1 MSQSLAIRYRPPTL
15 DDVVEQSST
24 VRILKQQ
31 LQTGDLQHC
40 YLFCGGTGSGKTS
53 CAKAFSYEINGGVGQ
68 PLEIDAASN
77 SGVDNVRALIKDAY
91 ERSITGQYKIIILD
105 ECVDG
110 NTEILTSQGY
120 VPFKDLT
127 GTEKVAQY
135 LEDGTIEFVAPEE
148 FIKIPYRGPM
158 YDVTLRNGK
167 NHVLM
172 SPHHVQPLWMNRSQ
186 KIRESYVEDCKFTQA
201 SKLLVGGLAQ
211 GTLQHLTTLDR
222 LAIAVQADGHLH
234 THHVKDFSNRWQV
247 ALSSSAKVVRLKML
261 LDSCSIPYTE
271 YKNLPS
277 KPNNWHRFDFN
288 LPGDITKKFSSRFKL
303 EDMSYSY
310 AREFID
316 EILCWD
322 GSVKSGYPGYYSCVD
337 KDNTDFVSA
346 VVTLAGYS
354 ASQSVHT
361 YTNSA
366 HKPNHI
372 VHWYY
377 TDKRPSQAVS
387 KTRVE
392 TFDDYIYCVK
402 VPSHKI
408 VVRAQG
414 FTFITG
420 NCHALSNAAWQAFLK
435 CIEEPPAHTIFI
447 FCTTDPQKLPA
458 TILNRM
464 QKFNFTKISLDGIKS
479 RLKFVCEQ
487 EGFTNYQ
494 EAIDY
499 IARLA
504 NGCMRDALTMLDKCV
519 DYSRDLAIQNVF
531 EALGDFSYPDMFA
544 LINAL
549 IDGNEGEVL
558 KRISTIS
565 DKGSD
570 LKLFV
575 DQFLTFTL
583 DLAKYALF
591 KNMELLQVPASFEED
606 VKNATNFE
614 APEKYYSY
622 VVDKL
627 LDLKNM
633 IKGDS
638 NITSTVE
645 VIMLKIARCQ

>member
-1 MSQSLAIRYRPPTL
+1 MSQSLAIYYRPKTL
-15 DDVVEQSST
+15 DEIVEQAST

-40 YLFCGGTGSGKTS
+40 YLFCGGTGSGKTTM
-53 CAKAFSYEINGGVGQ
+53 ARAFYSAINNGEGQ
-68 PLEIDAASN
+68 PIEMDAASN
-77 SGVDNVRALIKDAY
+77 SGVDNVRAIIKEAY
-91 ERSITGQYKIIILD
+91 ERAIVGKYKIYI
-105 ECVDG
+105 
-110 NTEILTSQGY
+110 
-120 VPFKDLT
+120 
-127 GTEKVAQY
+127 
-135 LEDGTIEFVAPEE
+135 
-148 FIKIPYRGPM
+148 
-158 YDVTLRNGK
+158 
-167 NHVLM
+167 
-172 SPHHVQPLWMNRSQ
+172 
-186 KIRESYVEDCKFTQA
+186 
-201 SKLLVGGLAQ
+201 
-211 GTLQHLTTLDR
+211 
-222 LAIAVQADGHLH
+222 
-234 THHVKDFSNRWQV
+234 
-247 ALSSSAKVVRLKML
+247 
-261 LDSCSIPYTE
+261 
-271 YKNLPS
+271 
-277 KPNNWHRFDFN
+277 
-288 LPGDITKKFSSRFKL
+288 
-303 EDMSYSY
+303 
-310 AREFID
+310 ID
-316 EILCWD
+316 E
-322 GSVKSGYPGYYSCVD
+322 
-337 KDNTDFVSA
+337 
-346 VVTLAGYS
+346 
-354 ASQSVHT
+354 
-361 YTNSA
+361 
-366 HKPNHI
+366 
-372 VHWYY
+372 
-377 TDKRPSQAVS
+377 
-387 KTRVE
+387 
-392 TFDDYIYCVK
+392 
-402 VPSHKI
+402 
-408 VVRAQG
+408 
-414 FTFITG
+414 
-420 NCHALSNAAWQAFLK
+420 CHALSNTAWQAFLK

-464 QKFNFTKISLDGIKS
+464 QKFNFTKISLDGIKN

-487 EGFTNYQ
+487 ERFTNYQ

-531 EALGDFSYPDMFA
+531 EALGNFSYPDMFA

-565 DKGSD
+565 DEGSD

-591 KNMELLQVPASFEED
+591 KNMELLQIPVSFEED

-645 VIMLKIARCQ
+645 VIMLRIARCQ

>member
-1 MSQSLAIRYRPPTL
+1 MSQSLAVRYRPPTL

-40 YLFCGGTGSGKTS
+40 YLFSGISGSGKST
-53 CAKAFSYEINGGVGQ
+53 CARAFSYEINGGVGQ

-105 ECVDG
+105 EC
-110 NTEILTSQGY
+110 Q
-120 VPFKDLT
+120 
-127 GTEKVAQY
+127 
-135 LEDGTIEFVAPEE
+135 
-148 FIKIPYRGPM
+148 
-158 YDVTLRNGK
+158 
-167 NHVLM
+167 
-172 SPHHVQPLWMNRSQ
+172 
-186 KIRESYVEDCKFTQA
+186 
-201 SKLLVGGLAQ
+201 
-211 GTLQHLTTLDR
+211 
-222 LAIAVQADGHLH
+222 
-234 THHVKDFSNRWQV
+234 
-247 ALSSSAKVVRLKML
+247 ALSS
-261 LDSCSIPYTE
+261 
-271 YKNLPS
+271 
-277 KPNNWHRFDFN
+277 
-288 LPGDITKKFSSRFKL
+288 
-303 EDMSYSY
+303 
-310 AREFID
+310 
-316 EILCWD
+316 
-322 GSVKSGYPGYYSCVD
+322 
-337 KDNTDFVSA
+337 
-346 VVTLAGYS
+346 
-354 ASQSVHT
+354 
-361 YTNSA
+361 
-366 HKPNHI
+366 
-372 VHWYY
+372 
-377 TDKRPSQAVS
+377 
-387 KTRVE
+387 
-392 TFDDYIYCVK
+392 
-402 VPSHKI
+402 
-408 VVRAQG
+408 
-414 FTFITG
+414 
-420 NCHALSNAAWQAFLK
+420 AAWQAFLK

-464 QKFNFTKISLDGIKS
+464 QKFNFTKISLDGIKN

-531 EALGDFSYPDMFA
+531 EALGNFSYPDMFA

-558 KRISTIS
+558 KRVSTIS

-591 KNMELLQVPASFEED
+591 KNMELLQIPASFEED

-645 VIMLKIARCQ
+645 VIMLRIARCQ

>member
-1 MSQSLAIRYRPPTL
+1 MSQSLAIYYRPKTL
-15 DDVVEQSST
+15 DEIVEQSST

-40 YLFCGGTGSGKTS
+40 YLFCGGTGSGKTTM
-53 CAKAFSYEINGGVGQ
+53 ARAFYSAINSGEGQ
-68 PLEIDAASN
+68 PIEMDAASN
-77 SGVDNVRALIKDAY
+77 SGVDNVRAIIKEAY
-91 ERSITGQYKIIILD
+91 ERAIVGKYKIYIVD
-105 ECVDG
+105 ECMSGD
-110 NTEILTSQGY
+110 TEILTSKGFKK
-120 VPFKDLT
+120 FKDLNQ
-127 GTEKVAQY
+127 TELVAQY
-135 LEDGTIEFVAPEE
+135 CDDGTIEFVAPSKW
-148 FIKIPYRGPM
+148 IKLKYQGPM
-158 YDVTLRNGK
+158 YDVNLRQGK
-167 NHVLM
+167 GNNSKHVLM
-172 SPHHVQPLWMNRSQ
+172 SPNHVQPMRSKKTGQ
-186 KIRESYVEDCKFTQA
+186 IKESYIKDLKFNCTKTFIA
-201 SKLLVGGLAQ
+201 GGLAKGSAKQ
-211 GTLQHLTTLDR
+211 LSPFDR
-222 LAIAVQADGHLH
+222 LVIAVQADGWKGDF
-234 THHVKDFSNRWQV
+234 VKSTQENWWEVKLTKERKIQ
-247 ALSSSAKVVRLKML
+247 RLENILAEAGVSYNK
-261 LDSCSIPYTE
+261 YQ
-271 YKNLPS
+271 YKESLNIYKFKLPS
-277 KPNNWHRFDFN
+277 K
-288 LPGDITKKFSSRFKL
+288 ITKNLSDYFSL
-303 EDMSYSY
+303 DDIDGIY
-310 AREFID
+310 AQTFIE
-316 EILCWD
+316 EILQWD
-322 GSVKSGYPGYYSCVD
+322 GSLKSGYPGYYCCSN
-337 KDNTDFVSA
+337 KDNVDFVAAMAS
-346 VVTLAGYS
+346 LAGYAADCNCIPS
-354 ASQSVHT
+354 K
-361 YTNSA
+361 N
-366 HKPNHI
+366 PNHSSI
-372 VHWYY
+372 YSVHWYY
-377 TDKRPSQAVS
+377 RDFKETSRVT
-387 KTRVE
+387 KTKVE
-392 TFDDYIYCVK
+392 NFDDYIYCVK

-408 VVRAQG
+408 VVRSDG
-414 FTFITG
+414 FIFVTG

-464 QKFNFTKISLDGIKS
+464 QKFNFTKISLEGIKS

-531 EALGDFSYPDMFA
+531 EALGNFSYPDMFA

-558 KRISTIS
+558 KRVSTIS

-591 KNMELLQVPASFEED
+591 KNMDLLQVPASFEED

-645 VIMLKIARCQ
+645 VIMLRIARCQ

>member
-1 MSQSLAIRYRPPTL
+1 MSQSLAVKYRPPTL

-31 LQTGDLQHC
+31 LQTRDLQHC
-40 YLFCGGTGSGKTS
+40 YLFCGGTGSGKTT
-53 CAKAFSYEINGGVGQ
+53 CAKAFSYEINEGVGQ

-91 ERSITGQYKIIILD
+91 ERSITGHYKIIILD
-105 ECVDG
+105 EC
-110 NTEILTSQGY
+110 
-120 VPFKDLT
+120 
-127 GTEKVAQY
+127 
-135 LEDGTIEFVAPEE
+135 
-148 FIKIPYRGPM
+148 
-158 YDVTLRNGK
+158 
-167 NHVLM
+167 
-172 SPHHVQPLWMNRSQ
+172 
-186 KIRESYVEDCKFTQA
+186 
-201 SKLLVGGLAQ
+201 
-211 GTLQHLTTLDR
+211 
-222 LAIAVQADGHLH
+222 
-234 THHVKDFSNRWQV
+234 
-247 ALSSSAKVVRLKML
+247 
-261 LDSCSIPYTE
+261 
-271 YKNLPS
+271 
-277 KPNNWHRFDFN
+277 
-288 LPGDITKKFSSRFKL
+288 
-303 EDMSYSY
+303 
-310 AREFID
+310 
-316 EILCWD
+316 
-322 GSVKSGYPGYYSCVD
+322 
-337 KDNTDFVSA
+337 
-346 VVTLAGYS
+346 
-354 ASQSVHT
+354 
-361 YTNSA
+361 
-366 HKPNHI
+366 
-372 VHWYY
+372 
-377 TDKRPSQAVS
+377 
-387 KTRVE
+387 
-392 TFDDYIYCVK
+392 
-402 VPSHKI
+402 
-408 VVRAQG
+408 
-414 FTFITG
+414 
-420 NCHALSNAAWQAFLK
+420 HALSNSAWQAFLK

-464 QKFNFTKISLDGIKS
+464 QRFNFTKISLEGIKN

-531 EALGDFSYPDMFA
+531 EALGNFSYPDMFA

-558 KRISTIS
+558 ERVSAIS

-570 LKLFV
+570 LKLFA

-591 KNMELLQVPASFEED
+591 KNMKLLQIPVSFEED

-645 VIMLKIARCQ
+645 VILLRVARCQ